1 MKDNDIHKSVEP
13 FITQLMQKQE
23 KEALSTE
30 DENILWNRIEKA
42 NKKYDKTKRIRTYI
56 ISSGIAAS
64 VAILAVIG
72 WNFQHKPQE
81 KETDYLAIIDAES
94 EGNLPSSNI
103 QLLLSEKQKLS
114 LDGKE
119 VEIDYQQDGD
129 IIVND
134 EKLDIKEEEEEKL
147 KFNQLIV
154 PVGKRSFLTL
164 ADGTKM
170 WVNSNTRVIY
180 PIQFTKDK
188 REIFIEGEIFL
199 DVSKDEKVPFI
210 VKTQKIDIKVLG
222 TQFNVSTV
230 DNGSISEVVLV
241 SGKVEVKTSHNKK
254 SILYPSQLFSY
265 NALTDKSNI
274 KKVDISDYVAWKDG
288 YYQFHQQSLDIVLK
302 RITKFYG
309 VKMEWD
315 ENVTKLTCT
324 GKLDLKDDITSVL
337 EILKKAAPIEIN
349 KQDEIIHIYVKP

>member
-1 MKDNDIHKSVEP
+1 MKDNDIHRNVKAFISQLLQMEQKEVLSVED
-13 FITQLMQKQE
+13 
-23 KEALSTE
+23 E
-30 DENILWNRIEKA
+30 DILWNRIEKA
-42 NKKYDKTKRIRTYI
+42 NQQYTKTKRTRRYI
-56 ISSGIAAS
+56 FSSGVAAS
-64 VAILAVIG
+64 IALLAVIG
-72 WNFQHKPQE
+72 WNLQHRTQE
-81 KETDYLAIIDAES
+81 IETDYLSIIDTEPQ
-94 EGNLPSSNI
+94 ENLPSSNI
-103 QLLLSEKQKLS
+103 QLLLSENQRLS

-134 EKLDIKEEEEEKL
+134 EKLEVKEEEEKT

-154 PVGKRSFLTL
+154 PIGKRSFLTL

-180 PIQFTKDK
+180 PVQFANGK
-188 REIFIEGEIFL
+188 REIFVEGEIFL
-199 DVSKDEKVPFI
+199 DVSKDEKIPFI

-222 TQFNVSTV
+222 TQFNVSTA

-241 SGKVEVKTSHNKK
+241 SGKVEVKTNLNKK

-274 KKVDISDYVAWKDG
+274 KEVDISDYVAWKDG

-302 RITKFYG
+302 KITKFYG
-309 VKMEWD
+309 TQIEWD
-315 ENVTKLTCT
+315 ENVKGLTCS
-324 GKLDLKDDITSVL
+324 GKLDLKEDLASVL
-337 EILKKAAPIEIN
+337 EILTKAAPVKIK
-349 KQDEIIHIYVKP
+349 KQNEIIHIYVKP